1 MTTISNIYRIVN
13 ENDIEMIIRDNKYK
27 LVVVSI
33 CPNDIKYYELLR
45 ITFLT
50 LSKKYVNNLYLLVG
64 KDKCILTS
72 GKYLSSLTEEIP
84 RPHIDFYF
92 SEQKIGTINLER
104 REVFDMEKKQYD
116 MNAFKTKHLSII
128 SNTIDQI
135 NIKINKEL
143 EKANTKIEVEE
154 KEQLKTTEEK
164 PILEDKKEILNP
176 ELLPSRQQEEM
187 RKKALEAMAETW
199 MKKALMYQLEDLEI
213 RKEVREA
220 EEKEDEQ
227 RKRNVRLK

>member
-13 ENDIEMIIRDNKYK
+13 ENDIDTIIGENKYK
-27 LVVVSI
+27 LVVLSV
-33 CPNDIKYYELLR
+33 CPNDLKYYELLR

-50 LSKKYVNNLYLLVG
+50 LSKKYDVNIFLLVG
-64 KDKCILTS
+64 KDKCVLTS

-84 RPHIDFYF
+84 KPHIDFYF

-116 MNAFKTKHLSII
+116 VNAFKTKHLSII
-128 SNTIDQI
+128 SKTIEQI
-135 NIKINKEL
+135 NEKINKEL
-143 EKANTKIEVEE
+143 EKTKEE
-154 KEQLKTTEEK
+154 PKTTEQENVL
-164 PILEDKKEILNP
+164 IEEKKEIPNP
-176 ELLPSRQQEEM
+176 ELLPSRQQEEL

-213 RKEVREA
+213 RKEIREA

-227 RKRNVRLK
+227 RKRNIRLK